1 MPTLDTDLFYP
12 FLGFA
17 GLVTVASLW
26 NLWSGEMFPPEKDP
40 TGNPESWTETELRR
54 WLKLTVIKMRSRCT
68 CLRTGRIYT
77 ETRTMLT
84 MCAAQPH
91 GRTEVVKGGAPR
103 ASQSEYE
110 GKGIMMHP
118 IADRRWEAKSDS
130 SEVQS

>member
-54 WLKLTVIKMRSRCT
+54 WLKLRNLTAEPKLTRAELLERVKANMRA
-68 CLRTGRIYT
+68 
-77 ETRTMLT
+77 TRST
-84 MCAAQPH
+84 
-91 GRTEVVKGGAPR
+91 
-103 ASQSEYE
+103 
-110 GKGIMMHP
+110 
-118 IADRRWEAKSDS
+118 
-130 SEVQS
+130 